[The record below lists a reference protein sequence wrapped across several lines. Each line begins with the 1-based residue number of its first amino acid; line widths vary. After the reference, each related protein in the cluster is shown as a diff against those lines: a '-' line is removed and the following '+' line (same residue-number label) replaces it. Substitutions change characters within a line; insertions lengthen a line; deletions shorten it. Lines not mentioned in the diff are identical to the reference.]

1 MDKGILLSGN
11 SSVSSMPELLNTNQM
26 KAVAILSLMTS
37 CLSFIGSGSVFTCA
51 IYHGRVCYP
60 EIFPT
65 FHLALADMLASL
77 FLVTSSAIFLNN
89 LGSGM
94 INFPGSSGPC
104 GYLMTLVTSAYTAAF
119 LLTITYAMEALF
131 RFRQRLKDGTNLDLL
146 AVKAVSNKWMYLA
159 YILAWVVPVCS
170 AIGVMIVTHNLRDTD
185 DFDIPVHILS
195 AQCSSCFANFRFSE
209 EYCWNQVED
218 GETWHKFIKLI
229 FVVPLLL
236 VVILNMMFYILITK
250 VFKLVAMRRGLLSYH
265 QRQEET
271 LLKKKAMLYQ
281 GVFFVCWLPSVILG
295 IVSFIDSYT
304 MKTFFWLL
312 IIQAI
317 LGPLQG
323 LLNSIVYGWKRD
335 GFRRALSETSSLLS
349 TNRATAM
356 SVTL

>member
-1 MDKGILLSGN
+1 MFGN
-11 SSVSSMPELLNTNQM
+11 STNNSTSVPELLNINQM
-26 KAVAILSLMTS
+26 KAVAILTLMTS
-37 CLSFIGSGSVFTCA
+37 CLSFISCGSVFTCA

-60 EIFPT
+60 EVFPT

-77 FLVTSSAIFLNN
+77 FLITASAIFLNN

-104 GYLMTLVTSAYTAAF
+104 SYLMTIVTSAYTAAF

-146 AVKAVSNKWMYLA
+146 AVKVVSNKWMYLA
-159 YILAWVVPVCS
+159 YTLAWIVPVCL
-170 AIGVMIVTHNLRDTD
+170 AIGVTIVTHNLRDAD
-185 DFDIPVHILS
+185 DFDVLFHILS
-195 AQCSSCFANFRFSE
+195 AQCSSCFPNFRFSE
-209 EYCWNQVED
+209 GYCWNQVED
-218 GETWHKFIKLI
+218 GEIWHKVIKLI
-229 FVVPLLL
+229 FVVPLLM
-236 VVILNMMFYILITK
+236 VVILNMMFYILIAK
-250 VFKLVAMRRGLLSYH
+250 VFKQVAMRRGLLSYH

-281 GVFFVCWLPSVILG
+281 SVFFVSWLPSVILG

-312 IIQAI
+312 IVQAI

-335 GFRRALSETSSLLS
+335 GFRRALSESSSLLS